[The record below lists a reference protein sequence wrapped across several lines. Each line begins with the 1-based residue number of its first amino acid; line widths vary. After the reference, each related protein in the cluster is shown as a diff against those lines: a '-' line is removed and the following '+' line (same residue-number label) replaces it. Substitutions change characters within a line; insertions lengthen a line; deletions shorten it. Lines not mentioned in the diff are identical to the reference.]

1 MEAHFFD
8 IDTLVKVEGNAWI
21 VDKRNPKVP
30 IMKISKSDLHL
41 LENGIYRKQGNKIEF
56 NGRTFW
62 LPTELYNQIKIKAKL
77 FKTDLANLAI
87 SLQEFYNKSVVEELK
102 FEFNLE
108 TLLTLKNTQPE
119 IFIICSRQTKKNYE
133 VIVEKLKEELLKNGM
148 KVKSFYYISD
158 TFYNID
164 DDTIRFKKL
173 RLFLQHL
180 VGFKTSGQAFSSEEI
195 TQYSK
200 LYYYDDQID
209 TLQLEVEVNPMLN
222 LLYSNTR
229 SGVKDLIKENIKDF
243 EPQLIINKINDNSY
257 NRLETTKVILEI
269 SSFIKKFEGYS
280 ITNNIKNKLF

>member
-209 TLQLEVEVNPMLN
+209 TLQLEVEVNPMIN

-243 EPQLIINKINDNSY
+243 EPQLIINKINDNFY

>member
-102 FEFNLE
+102 FEFNLG

-200 LYYYDDQID
+200 VYYYDDQID

-243 EPQLIINKINDNSY
+243 EPQLIINKINDNFY

>member
-41 LENGIYRKQGNKIEF
+41 LENGIYKKQGNKIEF

-62 LPTELYNQIKIKAKL
+62 LPTDLYNQIKIKAKL

-119 IFIICSRQTKKNYE
+119 IFIICSKQTKKNYQ
-133 VIVEKLKEELLKNGM
+133 VIVEKLKEELLKSGM

-180 VGFKTSGQAFSSEEI
+180 VGFKTSGQSFSTEEI
-195 TQYSK
+195 TQYNK
-200 LYYYDDQID
+200 LYYYDEQID
-209 TLQLEVEVNPMLN
+209 TLQLEMEVNPMLN

-229 SGVKDLIKENIKDF
+229 NGIKDLIKENIKDF
-243 EPQLIINKINDNSY
+243 EPILIINKINDNIY
-257 NRLETTKVILEI
+257 NRLETTKVILEL

-280 ITNNIKNKLF
+280 ITNKIKNKLF

>member
-87 SLQEFYNKSVVEELK
+87 SLQEFYNKSVLEELK
-102 FEFNLE
+102 FEFNLK

-180 VGFKTSGQAFSSEEI
+180 VGFKTSGQSFSTEEI

-200 LYYYDDQID
+200 VYYYDDQID

-229 SGVKDLIKENIKDF
+229 DVVKDLIKENIKDF
-243 EPQLIINKINDNSY
+243 EPQLIINKINDNIY
-257 NRLETTKVILEI
+257 NRLDTTKVILEI

>member
-62 LPTELYNQIKIKAKL
+62 LPTDLYNQIKIKAKL

-119 IFIICSRQTKKNYE
+119 IFIICSRQTKKNYQ
-133 VIVEKLKEELLKNGM
+133 VIVEKLREELLKDGM

-180 VGFKTSGQAFSSEEI
+180 VGFKTSGQSFSTEEI
-195 TQYSK
+195 TQYNK
-200 LYYYDDQID
+200 LYYYDEQID
-209 TLQLEVEVNPMLN
+209 TLQLEMEVNPMLN

-229 SGVKDLIKENIKDF
+229 NGIKDLIKENIKEL
-243 EPQLIINKINDNSY
+243 EPVIIINKINDNIY
-257 NRLETTKVILEI
+257 NRLETTKVILEL

-280 ITNNIKNKLF
+280 ITNKIKNKLF

>member
-62 LPTELYNQIKIKAKL
+62 LPTDLYNQIKIKAKL

-119 IFIICSRQTKKNYE
+119 IFIICSRQTKKNYQ
-133 VIVEKLKEELLKNGM
+133 VIVEKLREELLKDGM

-180 VGFKTSGQAFSSEEI
+180 VGFKTSGQSFSTEEI
-195 TQYSK
+195 TQYNK
-200 LYYYDDQID
+200 LYYYDEQID
-209 TLQLEVEVNPMLN
+209 TLQLEMEVNPMLN

-229 SGVKDLIKENIKDF
+229 NGIKDLIKENIKEL
-243 EPQLIINKINDNSY
+243 EPVIIINKINDNIY
-257 NRLETTKVILEI
+257 NRLETTKVILEL

>member
-30 IMKISKSDLHL
+30 IIKISKSDLHL

-62 LPTELYNQIKIKAKL
+62 LPTDLYNQIKIKAKL

-87 SLQEFYNKSVVEELK
+87 SLQEFYNKPVIEELK

-119 IFIICSRQTKKNYE
+119 IFIICSRQTKRNYE
-133 VIVEKLKEELLKNGM
+133 VIVEKLKEELIQNGM

-164 DDTIRFKKL
+164 DDSIRFKKL
-173 RLFLQHL
+173 RLLLQHL
-180 VGFKTSGQAFSSEEI
+180 VGFKTNGQSFSTEEI

-200 LYYYDDQID
+200 VYYYDEQID
-209 TLQLEVEVNPMLN
+209 TLQFEVEVNPMLN

-229 SGVKDLIKENIKDF
+229 DGLKDLIKENIKEF
-243 EPQLIINKINDNSY
+243 EPVLIINKINDNFY
-257 NRLETTKVILEI
+257 NRLETKRVILEL
-269 SSFIKKFEGYS
+269 SSFIKKFEGYY
-280 ITNNIKNKLF
+280 ITNKIKDKLF

>member
-200 LYYYDDQID
+200 VYYYDDQID

-229 SGVKDLIKENIKDF
+229 SGIKDLIKENIKDF
-243 EPQLIINKINDNSY
+243 EPQLIINKINDNFY

>member
-8 IDTLVKVEGNAWI
+8 IDTLVKANGKAWI
-21 VDKRNPKVP
+21 VDKRNPKEA
-30 IMKISKSDLHL
+30 IMKISRDELKL

-62 LPTELYNQIKIKAKL
+62 LPTDLYNQIKVKAKL

-87 SLQEFYNKSVVEELK
+87 SLQEFYNKPVVEELDY
-102 FEFNLE
+102 EFNLE
-108 TLLTLKNTQPE
+108 TIFTLKNTQPE
-119 IFIICSRQTKKNYE
+119 IFIICSRQTKRNYE
-133 VIVEKLKEELLKNGM
+133 KLVEELKDELLKNGM

-158 TFYNID
+158 TFFNID

-173 RLFLQHL
+173 RLLLQHL
-180 VGFKTSGQAFSSEEI
+180 VGFKTSGQAFSTQEI

-200 LYYYDDQID
+200 VYYYDEQID

-229 SGVKDLIKENIKDF
+229 NGIKDLIKENIKDF
-243 EPQLIINKINDNSY
+243 EPILIINKINDNIY
-257 NRLETTKVILEI
+257 NRLETTKVILEL

-280 ITNNIKNKLF
+280 ITNKIKNKLF